1 MNIVSSQFQISDSEI
16 LLRWKQPRY
25 DGHSSVLCY
34 SLQYQQLRAG
44 GGAPAADADWTQL
57 ADNIDHEF
65 FLVRQLQSH
74 THYHFRLAARN
85 RIGWS
90 DMGIPRVIQTAAPG
104 TAEPIT
110 ISKAMKHLQDYTEAG
125 TPVLIDDAVQHIDY
139 HLERAPIDWDASP
152 DTVLDRYSF
161 ISEISRGRFSIVVKA
176 VEKATDRVLVA
187 KVFALTGDA
196 SAESKVQSELEA
208 FRTLR
213 HERIVGLVAAFRPT
227 AIPVAVLVQEKLQG
241 ADVLTYLSSRHEYT
255 EQHVCAIITQTLDAL
270 QYLHWRGYCHLNVQ
284 PDNIVMASV
293 RSVQIKLVDFGAAQR
308 VSKVGTKVSVTPEM
322 SATNVW
328 LDGLAP
334 ELVSDEP
341 AFPQTDIW
349 SVGVL
354 AYVLLSGHSPF
365 RGADDAETK
374 QNISFVRYRFENL
387 YKEMTPEATR
397 FIMFVFKRT
406 PK

>member
-1 MNIVSSQFQISDSEI
+1 M
-16 LLRWKQPRY
+16 RWKQPRY

-34 SLQYQQLRAG
+34 SLQYQQLRTG
-44 GGAPAADADWTQL
+44 GGAAAAADSDWTLL

-65 FLVRQLQSH
+65 FVVRQLQPH

-90 DMGIPRVIQTAAPG
+90 EMGIPRAIQTAAPG
-104 TAEPIT
+104 AAAPIT

-125 TPVLIDDAVQHIDY
+125 TPVIVDDTVHHIDY
-139 HLERAPIDWDASP
+139 QRERDPIDWDAAA

-187 KVFALTGDA
+187 KVFALGGDA
-196 SAESKVQSELEA
+196 AVDASVQRELEA

-213 HERIVGLVAAFRPT
+213 HERIVGLVAAFRP
-227 AIPVAVLVQEKLQG
+227 AVVPVAVLVQEKLQG

-255 EQHVCAIITQTLDAL
+255 EQHVCAIVTQTLDAL
-270 QYLHWRGYCHLNVQ
+270 QYLHWRGYCHLDIQ

-308 VSKVGTKVSVTPEM
+308 VSKVGTRVAIDAESP
-322 SATNVW
+322 AVW

-354 AYVLLSGHSPF
+354 AYVLMSGHSPF
-365 RGADDAETK
+365 LGADVAETK
-374 QNISFVRYRFENL
+374 QNIAFVRYRFENL